1 MQQRLLK
8 SRRIDI
14 LIRRNGLVAMDR
26 EMRTEA
32 VVHWTL
38 IEVIST
44 LIKTNRLLPQ
54 GIAPFSI

>member
-8 SRRIDI
+8 SRRVDI
-14 LIRRNGLVAMDR
+14 LIRRNGLVVMDR
-26 EMRTEA
+26 EMRTET

-38 IEVIST
+38 IEAISL

-54 GIAPFSI
+54 GITPFSI